1 MTDVLAF
8 LIVLAQSSQSESSPD
23 GGNATL
29 IIVGTLV
36 VAALVIGAVWTFVA
50 KRGSRVP
57 RNEPHD
63 RDHVGH

>member
-1 MTDVLAF
+1 MLAA
-8 LIVLAQSSQSESSPD
+8 LSLLTVLAQSSQSESSPD
-23 GGNATL
+23 GGNAAL

-57 RNEPHD
+57 PNEPHD

>member
-1 MTDVLAF
+1 MTAVLAF
-8 LIVLAQSSQSESSPD
+8 LTVLAQSSQSESSPD

-29 IIVGTLV
+29 IIVLTLV

-57 RNEPHD
+57 PSDPHD